1 VGQGAGSRRPGGGP
15 AKVRLTCRC
24 APQRVFGESEYR
36 RLFETFAQENAQAI
50 VVSKG
55 AENIAQRH
63 LIVELAERAKLRAI
77 YAWRKFVDVGGLM
90 SYGNGI
96 QDGTRRIDSPL
107 LSALHAETEAGVRS
121 LSASLL
127 DEHHTG

>member
-63 LIVELAERAKLRAI
+63 LIVELAEGQAAGHLCVAQIRGRRWTHVLRKWYSGWHA
-77 YAWRKFVDVGGLM
+77 
-90 SYGNGI
+90 SY
-96 QDGTRRIDSPL
+96 
-107 LSALHAETEAGVRS
+107 
-121 LSASLL
+121 
-127 DEHHTG
+127 